1 VSKLGSG
8 ESKNAILDAL
18 VTKLKEIDEFEEHVF
33 KGYRK
38 HLPYNRSILVHLR
51 RDVIAPESTAENL
64 HNLEFNLL
72 VRVKADIQSNA
83 EVEIES
89 FISLVGLVED
99 KLDENS
105 YNPGVW
111 EDLAV
116 NQIIYTFG
124 AAETFVYYNAMIRL
138 TIKAQ
143 W

>member
-1 VSKLGSG
+1 LGSG
-8 ESKNAILDAL
+8 ENKNSILSAL
-18 VTKLKEIDEFEEHVF
+18 VTKLKEIEDFEEHVF

-38 HLPYNRSILVHLR
+38 FLPYDKCILVHLR
-51 RDVIAPESTAENL
+51 RDTVVQETTEENL

-72 VRVKADIQSNA
+72 VRVKADIKENA
-83 EVEIES
+83 ESEIED
-89 FISLVGLVED
+89 FINLVGLVED
-99 KLDENS
+99 KLEENS
-105 YNPGVW
+105 YNAGVW
-111 EDLAV
+111 ENLAI